1 MSQFTIAAAYKW
13 PNKDNK
19 EKTTNSEL
27 AIKFITNSLQK
38 RFDNKNNKKIDVKF
52 DVVYKR
58 LRASAGKTMLD
69 SIIKRIETAN
79 VVIVDISKLTAN
91 VFLELGIAL
100 YVSKKQNLSV
110 YIIKEKVGTD
120 ELLKDLPSDLQGYF
134 ISTYEINN
142 GIPTFKDNNSL
153 LMSIVSD
160 INDFYQ
166 NSHGFSE
173 KTDEINF
180 DN

>member
-13 PNKDNK
+13 PDIDNK

-27 AIKFITNSLQK
+27 AIKLITNSLQK
-38 RFDNKNNKKIDVKF
+38 RFENKNNKKIDVKF

-79 VVIVDISKLTAN
+79 VAIVDISKLTAN

-110 YIIKEKVGTD
+110 YIIKEKVGGD

-134 ISTYEINN
+134 ISTYEINK
-142 GIPTFKDNNSL
+142 GVPTFKDNNSL

-166 NSHGFSE
+166 NSHAFLE

-180 DN
+180 VN